1 MQVLSDANASGSTL
15 YQVKELL
22 NESEVDQ
29 QYGLSR
35 PWLRRCR
42 LEHRGPRFI
51 KMGRM
56 VRYRRKDIEAYL
68 ALHAVNTTED
78 R

>member
-1 MQVLSDANASGSTL
+1 MRMLSDANASGSTL
-15 YQVKELL
+15 CQVKDLL

-42 LEHRGPRFI
+42 LERRGPRFI
-51 KMGRM
+51 KLGRM
-56 VRYRRKDIEAYL
+56 VRYRRQDIEAYL
-68 ALHAVNTTED
+68 SLHAVETFERN
-78 R
+78 

>member
-1 MQVLSDANASGSTL
+1 MRMLSDANESGSTL
-15 YQVKELL
+15 CQAKELL

-42 LEHRGPRFI
+42 LERRGPRFI
-51 KMGRM
+51 KLGRM

-68 ALHAVNTTED
+68 SLHAVETFERN
-78 R
+78 